1 MGKYIPPTP
10 AEIHATGIGFLDA
23 HKSGEESFEEA
34 LKDAEKDFDDVRHEK
49 HYYRAG
55 YGIRNQ
61 WKASI
66 TALSG
71 VITVIVFFLKQLPG
85 LIL

>member
-23 HKSGEESFEEA
+23 HKADKETFEEA
-34 LKDAEKDFDDVRHEK
+34 LSDAEKDFNDVRHEK

-61 WKASI
+61 WKTSV

-71 VITVIVFFLKQLPG
+71 LLTG
-85 LIL
+85 LIILLQQVTTII